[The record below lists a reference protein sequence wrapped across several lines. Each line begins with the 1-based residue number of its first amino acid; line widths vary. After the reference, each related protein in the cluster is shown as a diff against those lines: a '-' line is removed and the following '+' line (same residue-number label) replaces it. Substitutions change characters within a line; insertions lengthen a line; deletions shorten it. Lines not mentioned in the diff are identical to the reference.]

1 MGKKGWKKLWVSILI
16 TISLIFTF
24 SPLINV
30 AQADSTVQAKAAF
43 MMDAKSGQIL
53 YQNNANKKY
62 AVASL
67 IKILTLAVI
76 MEDIHKGKLQW
87 DEEIQIN
94 KDVAKVAND
103 WRFSNVPLIYK
114 ERYTVR
120 SLVESMMIVSADGST
135 EALALADA
143 GTVANFNYKM
153 KQVAKKA
160 GVKDAEI
167 YNMIGLS
174 NGELGN
180 LKLHNIDK
188 DQENQ
193 LSAKDMALISKYLVD
208 KYPEILNITKTKYA
222 NFKISKD
229 NEMKME
235 NIIYMLDGMG
245 YSPKN
250 GKMDGLKTG
259 KTDLAGFCYVGTGT
273 FFNRRVITVVLDV
286 PGSYSNQ
293 FIQTNNMI
301 DIVMKNYNP
310 VKITNKN
317 LPKKFKNIK
326 IRGKNVK
333 VKPEKDAVI
342 WIPKGQKLEKLKA
355 KLKIAKYS
363 KNKKIIANLV
373 YKIANTSVKVDL
385 TRK

>member
-1 MGKKGWKKLWVSILI
+1 MGKKGWKELWVSILI

-24 SPLINV
+24 RPLIYV

-120 SLVESMMIVSADGST
+120 LLVESMMIVSADGST